1 MIVIIIL
8 IGSIFSVVI
17 GVILI
22 VSILS
27 GDYFCRVGHGTCK
40 AAKSARHLIESKEKN
55 RSSRVKVFSTHIN
68 LSHPAASWLAT
79 QTCANNIFHL
89 LQNNNAIYLFENIKE
104 IKLKNDT
111 TYVSLPN
118 PTILIT
124 TTSTPERQFSISVL
138 DDDNKENLPTDTA
151 PCFTIGI
158 PDEYTKAIE
167 LLNIK

>member
-1 MIVIIIL
+1 MIIEQLIFAIIAFAL
-8 IGSIFSVVI
+8 F
-17 GVILI
+17 
-22 VSILS
+22 
-27 GDYFCRVGHGTCK
+27 
-40 AAKSARHLIESKEKN
+40 
-55 RSSRVKVFSTHIN
+55 
-68 LSHPAASWLAT
+68 
-79 QTCANNIFHL
+79 
-89 LQNNNAIYLFENIKE
+89 IYMFYKIIK
-104 IKLKNDT
+104 KNDT

>member
-1 MIVIIIL
+1 M
-8 IGSIFSVVI
+8 
-17 GVILI
+17 
-22 VSILS
+22 
-27 GDYFCRVGHGTCK
+27 GHGTCK

-79 QTCANNIFHL
+79 QTCATNIFNL
-89 LQNNNAIYLFENIKE
+89 FQNNNAIYLFENDNKIELRMGHDSFFSIETIDK
-104 IKLKNDT
+104 I
-111 TYVSLPN
+111 PN

-138 DDDNKENLPTDTA
+138 NDDNKENIPTDTA

>member
-1 MIVIIIL
+1 MVKITL
-8 IGSIFSVVI
+8 HKDCHHQTHRNYFFCRHWCNT
-17 GVILI
+17 
-22 VSILS
+22 
-27 GDYFCRVGHGTCK
+27 DCKYPFRNYFCRVGHGTCK

-79 QTCANNIFHL
+79 QTCANNIFNL
-89 LQNNNAIYLFENIKE
+89 LQNNNAIYLFKNDNKIELRMGYDSFFSIETIDKINKENIKE

-124 TTSTPERQFSISVL
+124 NDINT
-138 DDDNKENLPTDTA
+138 
-151 PCFTIGI
+151 
-158 PDEYTKAIE
+158 
-167 LLNIK
+167 

>member
-1 MIVIIIL
+1 M
-8 IGSIFSVVI
+8 
-17 GVILI
+17 
-22 VSILS
+22 
-27 GDYFCRVGHGTCK
+27 GHGTCK

-79 QTCANNIFHL
+79 QTCANNIFNL
-89 LQNNNAIYLFENIKE
+89 LQNNNAIYLFENDNKIELRMGYDSFFSIETIDKINKENIKE
-104 IKLKNDT
+104 IKLKND
-111 TYVSLPN
+111 
-118 PTILIT
+118 
-124 TTSTPERQFSISVL
+124 TSTPERQFSISVL

>member
-1 MIVIIIL
+1 MVKITL
-8 IGSIFSVVI
+8 HKDCHHQTHRNYF
-17 GVILI
+17 
-22 VSILS
+22 
-27 GDYFCRVGHGTCK
+27 FCRHWCNTDCKYPFRRLFLPCGHGTCK

-79 QTCANNIFHL
+79 QTCANNIFNL
-89 LQNNNAIYLFENIKE
+89 LQNNNAIYLFKNDNKIELRMGYDSFFSIETIDKINKENIKE

-124 TTSTPERQFSISVL
+124 NDINT
-138 DDDNKENLPTDTA
+138 
-151 PCFTIGI
+151 
-158 PDEYTKAIE
+158 
-167 LLNIK
+167 

>member
-1 MIVIIIL
+1 M
-8 IGSIFSVVI
+8 GHDSFFSIETI
-17 GVILI
+17 
-22 VSILS
+22 
-27 GDYFCRVGHGTCK
+27 DK
-40 AAKSARHLIESKEKN
+40 
-55 RSSRVKVFSTHIN
+55 IN
-68 LSHPAASWLAT
+68 K
-79 QTCANNIFHL
+79 
-89 LQNNNAIYLFENIKE
+89 ENIKE
-104 IKLKNDT
+104 IKLKNET

-138 DDDNKENLPTDTA
+138 DDDNKENIPGDTA

>member
-1 MIVIIIL
+1 MVKITL
-8 IGSIFSVVI
+8 HKDCHHQTHRNYFSVVI

-79 QTCANNIFHL
+79 QTCANNIFNL
-89 LQNNNAIYLFENIKE
+89 LQNNNAIYLFENDNKIELRMGYDSFSLLKRL
-104 IKLKNDT
+104 IKLTKK
-111 TYVSLPN
+111 
-118 PTILIT
+118 
-124 TTSTPERQFSISVL
+124 TS
-138 DDDNKENLPTDTA
+138 K
-151 PCFTIGI
+151 
-158 PDEYTKAIE
+158 K
-167 LLNIK
+167 

>member
-1 MIVIIIL
+1 MPFIYSKTIIKLNCEWGMIL
-8 IGSIFSVVI
+8 FFSIETI
-17 GVILI
+17 
-22 VSILS
+22 
-27 GDYFCRVGHGTCK
+27 DK
-40 AAKSARHLIESKEKN
+40 
-55 RSSRVKVFSTHIN
+55 IN
-68 LSHPAASWLAT
+68 K
-79 QTCANNIFHL
+79 
-89 LQNNNAIYLFENIKE
+89 ENIKE